1 MDTLIFAGLLAT
13 WYALVRERSRAGA
26 VAGWWL
32 AALAAA
38 GLFAFLVSGN
48 LSMGLNF

>member
-26 VAGWWL
+26 VVGWWL
-32 AALAAA
+32 AALASV
-38 GLFAFLVSGN
+38 GLFAYLISGD
-48 LSMGLNF
+48 LSMGLTF